1 MADWPHRRKR
11 GWKVRAGF
19 SSDGTNFLLAWAID
33 QGSGGKILAARM
45 GPTGA
50 VLDKTAATVSSI
62 SSTYAQVQMNP
73 AIAFDGTNF
82 LIAWQ
87 DLRGSTWD
95 IYANRISQAAV
106 VLDGNGFAL
115 ANGPNAEETPVIAF
129 DGTNYLVAWE
139 EWLDTTTRDSS
150 IMGRRVSPAGALI
163 DAAPLT
169 LAAAP
174 GEQSE
179 PTVAFD
185 GINTLVAWTDYRAGG
200 DSDILGVRVGKDGT
214 LVDSQPLPM
223 VSAAGAQFGANLIA
237 GGGGLFMTWADSRAG
252 GSTVYAARFDANGA
266 SQDGSG
272 VVLPSVPNLQQTPAV
287 ASDGT
292 NYLVVWSDSRT
303 GGPSIYAI
311 RVGPQGALLDS
322 SAIRVSATA
331 GWQNSPLVAWNGSS
345 YLVIWVGQNTPV
357 GRRVSPDG
365 TILDNADI
373 MLPAPQQISS
383 IASNGSDFLIVG
395 SKSYQDIEAARISG
409 AGIPLDTT
417 GILISSAGGSQFYPR
432 ATFDGT
438 NYFVVWQDSRAGTH
452 VYGARVAPT
461 GAVLDP
467 DGILLSSSPGASDY
481 QHSPDVAF
489 DGSNSLVVWEDSRNY
504 GIWGVRVTPAGTL
517 LDPEGATLF
526 SPPTTNDLLGNPGI
540 VFNGTNYVVSW
551 RDTKYNSSYSLLSY
565 TTYAG
570 RVSPTLSALDRY
582 TIFADPTED
591 PAWVMASDGTGGTI
605 LTWAFPSNSDG
616 YPVERVRARILSES
630 PPAGSCSTAAQC
642 PSKFCVDGVCCDSA
656 CGGGSTVD
664 CVACSIVAGA
674 AQDGVCGPVAD
685 GRGCDD
691 GNACTLFDTCLAGT
705 CVSAG
710 STCGSSNDGGTNDAR
725 AWYGETR
732 DAGRDNSLDGTTD
745 GRAID
750 GIGSDRVNLPQ
761 IDALAGIDVRADA
774 AATDSAPAVP
784 DGVPSAAD
792 SASIAADG
800 APTPADGAPTEAD
813 GGVTVVDGASGT
825 TGSDAARSTSSASGC
840 NCNIGARGGSRQNLW
855 LGLALAA
862 LLMLRRR
869 GHLDSRN

>member
-115 ANGPNAEETPVIAF
+115 ANGPNAEETPAIAF
-129 DGTNYLVAWE
+129 DGANYLVAWE

-150 IMGRRVSPAGALI
+150 IIGRRVSPAGALI

-252 GSTVYAARFDANGA
+252 ASTVYAARFDANGA

-417 GILISSAGGSQFYPR
+417 GIPISSAGALSSIRERPS
-432 ATFDGT
+432 T
-438 NYFVVWQDSRAGTH
+438 
-452 VYGARVAPT
+452 APT
-461 GAVLDP
+461 
-467 DGILLSSSPGASDY
+467 
-481 QHSPDVAF
+481 
-489 DGSNSLVVWEDSRNY
+489 
-504 GIWGVRVTPAGTL
+504 
-517 LDPEGATLF
+517 
-526 SPPTTNDLLGNPGI
+526 
-540 VFNGTNYVVSW
+540 
-551 RDTKYNSSYSLLSY
+551 
-565 TTYAG
+565 
-570 RVSPTLSALDRY
+570 
-582 TIFADPTED
+582 
-591 PAWVMASDGTGGTI
+591 
-605 LTWAFPSNSDG
+605 
-616 YPVERVRARILSES
+616 
-630 PPAGSCSTAAQC
+630 
-642 PSKFCVDGVCCDSA
+642 
-656 CGGGSTVD
+656 
-664 CVACSIVAGA
+664 
-674 AQDGVCGPVAD
+674 
-685 GRGCDD
+685 
-691 GNACTLFDTCLAGT
+691 
-705 CVSAG
+705 
-710 STCGSSNDGGTNDAR
+710 
-725 AWYGETR
+725 
-732 DAGRDNSLDGTTD
+732 
-745 GRAID
+745 
-750 GIGSDRVNLPQ
+750 
-761 IDALAGIDVRADA
+761 
-774 AATDSAPAVP
+774 
-784 DGVPSAAD
+784 
-792 SASIAADG
+792 
-800 APTPADGAPTEAD
+800 
-813 GGVTVVDGASGT
+813 
-825 TGSDAARSTSSASGC
+825 TS
-840 NCNIGARGGSRQNLW
+840 
-855 LGLALAA
+855 
-862 LLMLRRR
+862 
-869 GHLDSRN
+869 

>member
-1 MADWPHRRKR
+1 M
-11 GWKVRAGF
+11 
-19 SSDGTNFLLAWAID
+19 
-33 QGSGGKILAARM
+33 
-45 GPTGA
+45 
-50 VLDKTAATVSSI
+50 
-62 SSTYAQVQMNP
+62 
-73 AIAFDGTNF
+73 
-82 LIAWQ
+82 
-87 DLRGSTWD
+87 
-95 IYANRISQAAV
+95 
-106 VLDGNGFAL
+106 
-115 ANGPNAEETPVIAF
+115 
-129 DGTNYLVAWE
+129 
-139 EWLDTTTRDSS
+139 
-150 IMGRRVSPAGALI
+150 
-163 DAAPLT
+163 
-169 LAAAP
+169 
-174 GEQSE
+174 
-179 PTVAFD
+179 
-185 GINTLVAWTDYRAGG
+185 
-200 DSDILGVRVGKDGT
+200 
-214 LVDSQPLPM
+214 
-223 VSAAGAQFGANLIA
+223 
-237 GGGGLFMTWADSRAG
+237 
-252 GSTVYAARFDANGA
+252 
-266 SQDGSG
+266 
-272 VVLPSVPNLQQTPAV
+272 
-287 ASDGT
+287 
-292 NYLVVWSDSRT
+292 
-303 GGPSIYAI
+303 
-311 RVGPQGALLDS
+311 
-322 SAIRVSATA
+322 
-331 GWQNSPLVAWNGSS
+331 
-345 YLVIWVGQNTPV
+345 
-357 GRRVSPDG
+357 
-365 TILDNADI
+365 
-373 MLPAPQQISS
+373 
-383 IASNGSDFLIVG
+383 
-395 SKSYQDIEAARISG
+395 
-409 AGIPLDTT
+409 
-417 GILISSAGGSQFYPR
+417 
-432 ATFDGT
+432 
-438 NYFVVWQDSRAGTH
+438 
-452 VYGARVAPT
+452 APT

-467 DGILLSSSPGASDY
+467 NGILLSSSPGASDY

-540 VFNGTNYVVSW
+540 VFNGANYVVSW

-840 NCNIGARGGSRQNLW
+840 NCNIVARGGSRQNLW